1 MIRLRVASIALAL
14 LVGATVA
21 MGASGVLSPPDT
33 KLHCQQTAVPVTL
46 TPTDVTSYH
55 VVGWLCA
62 RGPAQ
67 GKTVELLVSGLTY
80 DHNYWDL
87 PYQPDTYS
95 YVRSVTSFGYAT
107 FNIDRIG
114 VGSSDRPPGD
124 AVTMVSEGYVT
135 HQIVQALR
143 RGQVGNTPFA
153 KVIGVGHSMGG
164 GIWIYEAS
172 TYADVDGVI
181 VADYLHQVNPAQQA
195 VIGATMYPAQG
206 DPRFAG
212 RALPPGYV
220 TTQPGTRGASFFN
233 RGSADP
239 AMLSRDEAMKQTA
252 TTGERVTLNFARDVR
267 FSQQIRVPTLL
278 VVGEHDLLACT
289 VGMSCA
295 NSAAILA
302 REQADF
308 SPQACLE
315 AVVLAGAGHDTNLHP
330 NALQWYVAAAGWAT
344 RRVGAGQQTRPTQQ
358 CGTQT

>member
-1 MIRLRVASIALAL
+1 MRVASTALAL
-14 LVGATVA
+14 LVGAAVA
-21 MGASGVLSPPDT
+21 MGASTVLSPPDT
-33 KLHCQQTAVPVTL
+33 TLRCQQTALPVTL
-46 TPTDVTSYH
+46 TPSDATSYH

-67 GKTVELLVSGLTY
+67 GKTVQLLLSGYTY

-87 PYQPDTYS
+87 PYRPDTYS
-95 YVRSVTSFGYAT
+95 YVRSATSFGYAT

-124 AVTMVSEGYVT
+124 AVTVASQGYVT

-143 RGQVGNTPFA
+143 RGQVGQATFA

-181 VADYLHQVNPAQQA
+181 VADYLHQINPAQQA
-195 VIGATMYPAQG
+195 AIRSTIYPAQS

-212 RALPPGYV
+212 RALPPGYL
-220 TTQPGTRGASFFN
+220 TTQPGTRGASFFE
-233 RGSADP
+233 RGVADP
-239 AMLSRDEAMKQTA
+239 AVLSQDEAMKQTA
-252 TTGERVTLNFARDVR
+252 TTGERATLSFARDPR

-278 VVGEHDLLACT
+278 VVGEHDQLAC
-289 VGMSCA
+289 GADLSCA
-295 NSAAILA
+295 NSAAVLA
-302 REQADF
+302 REQAYY
-308 SPQACLE
+308 SSWTCLE

-330 NALQWYVAAAGWAT
+330 NALHWYVAAAGWAN
-344 RRVGAGQQTRPTQQ
+344 RRVGAGQHTRPTQP
-358 CGTQT
+358 CGTGIQA